1 MMKLKTMLKAATL
14 AAVAFLGPA
23 TLAQQAVPAKQAA
36 AEPATIQAKPALW
49 KLADQ
54 DTTIYLFGTVH
65 ILPKGVNWFN
75 GPVEYAFNHSDLL
88 VTELPD
94 ITPVDFMKG
103 MAKYGV
109 LPAGQS
115 LREKLGEERRG
126 RFEAALAGLGQ
137 RPEMF
142 DRNRPWVPATL
153 IPLLTIQKVGY
164 DPAFGVE
171 AVLDAK
177 AKARKIPRAGLETI
191 DFQFGLLGGQSE
203 EQQIEYLDAVIKGVP
218 EMQDTIAQMVTLW
231 SAGDEAGL
239 AAMLNVDQE
248 PEFAE
253 AMLYSRNRT
262 WAKWIESRMAQPGT
276 VFIAVGAG
284 HLGGAKSVG
293 DLLAKR
299 GYRLTRVQ

>member
-1 MMKLKTMLKAATL
+1 MMKLKILFKAATL

-23 TLAQQAVPAKQAA
+23 TLAQQAIPAKQAT
-36 AEPATIQAKPALW
+36 AEPVMAEARPALW
-49 KLADQ
+49 KLADH

-65 ILPKGVNWFN
+65 ILPKGVNWFH

-94 ITPVDFMKG
+94 ITMVDFMKG

-115 LREKLGEERRG
+115 LREKLGDERRG

-142 DRNRPWVPATL
+142 DRNRAWVPATL
-153 IPLLTIQKVGY
+153 IPLLAIQKVGY

-171 AVLDAK
+171 AVLDTK
-177 AKARKIPRAGLETI
+177 AKERKIARAGLETI

-203 EQQIEYLDAVIKGVP
+203 EKQIEYLDTVIVGVP
-218 EMQDTIAQMVTLW
+218 EMQGTIAQMVTLW

-253 AMLYSRNRT
+253 DMLFSRNRA
-262 WAKWIESRMAQPGT
+262 WAKWIASRMAQPGT

-284 HLGGAKSVG
+284 HLGGARSVN
-293 DLLAKR
+293 DLLAKG

>member
-1 MMKLKTMLKAATL
+1 MSKFNHLFAPLL
-14 AAVAFLGPA
+14 AITALLGPA
-23 TLAQQAVPAKQAA
+23 VSPAPAQQAASAPLEAR
-36 AEPATIQAKPALW
+36 PALW
-49 KLADQ
+49 KLADH

-115 LREKLGEERRG
+115 LRAKLGEERRG
-126 RFEAALAGLGQ
+126 RYEAALAGLGQ

-142 DRNRPWVPATL
+142 DRNRAWVPATL

-171 AVLDAK
+171 AVLDGK
-177 AKARKIPRAGLETI
+177 AKAHKIVRAGLETI

-203 EQQIEYLDAVIKGVP
+203 EQQIEYLDTVIKGVP
-218 EMQDTIAQMVTLW
+218 EMQETIAQMVTLW

-239 AAMLNVDQE
+239 AAMLNAEQE

-253 AMLYSRNRT
+253 MMLYARNRA
-262 WAKWIESRMAQPGT
+262 WARWIENRMAQPGT

-284 HLGGAKSVG
+284 HLGGTKSVG
-293 DLLAKR
+293 DLLTK
-299 GYRLTRVQ
+299 GGFRLTRVQ

>member
-1 MMKLKTMLKAATL
+1 MKTLTRLFVPL
-14 AAVAFLGPA
+14 AALIALAGPA
-23 TLAQQAVPAKQAA
+23 VWARQPAPAPPIAA
-36 AEPATIQAKPALW
+36 APVEARPALW
-49 KLADQ
+49 KLADH

-75 GPVEYAFNHSDLL
+75 GPVEDAFNRADLL

-142 DRNRPWVPATL
+142 DRNKPWVPATL
-153 IPLLTIQKVGY
+153 IPLLAIQKVGY

-177 AKARKIPRAGLETI
+177 AKERKIARAGLETI

-203 EQQIEYLDAVIKGVP
+203 EQQIEYLDAVITGVP

-231 SAGDEAGL
+231 LAGDEAGL

-262 WAKWIESRMAQPGT
+262 WARWIENRMAQPGT

-284 HLGGAKSVG
+284 HLGAARSVG
-293 DLLAKR
+293 DLLAR
-299 GYRLTRVQ
+299 SGYRLTRVQ